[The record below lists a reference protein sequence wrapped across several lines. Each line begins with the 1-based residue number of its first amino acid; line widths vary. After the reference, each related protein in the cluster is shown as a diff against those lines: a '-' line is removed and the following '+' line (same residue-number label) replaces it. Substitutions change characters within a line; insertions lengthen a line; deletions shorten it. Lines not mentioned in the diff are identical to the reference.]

1 MDRIDDIMGRWNRH
15 RELEVFLT
23 TFDGAQHLRLHGWLK
38 RNDVLIKSENIV
50 KEDDYFGV
58 FTIYIPESMLK
69 ILKKANTKKGLFT
82 DLEVMSA
89 ESERWNIFQNKSKD
103 KSKLFESIENLM
115 FSFQI
120 RDKNDIEKFLKQAN
134 ETSLALFKKN
144 DDFIDDYVETP
155 EMSKK
160 DKLKDIELMIE
171 AFVEEE
177 RYEDCALLV
186 EIKDKI
192 KKHYKKITNEY
203 YTKGTINI
211 NKSGS
216 FF

>member
-1 MDRIDDIMGRWNRH
+1 MDRIDDIMGRWKRH

-38 RNDVLIKSENIV
+38 RHDVLIKSENIV
-50 KEDDYFGV
+50 DQDDYFGV
-58 FTIYIPESMLK
+58 FTVYVTENQLNKLKENNTESS
-69 ILKKANTKKGLFT
+69 LFM
-82 DLEVMSA
+82 DLEVMST

-103 KSKLFESIENLM
+103 KNKLFESIQNFM

-186 EIKDKI
+186 EIKNKI
-192 KKHYKKITNEY
+192 KKYYKKQLN
-203 YTKGTINI
+203 
-211 NKSGS
+211 
-216 FF
+216 

>member
-1 MDRIDDIMGRWNRH
+1 MDRIGDIMGKWHRH
-15 RELEVFLT
+15 RELEVYLT

-38 RNDVLIKSENIV
+38 RNDCLIKAENISDN
-50 KEDDYFGV
+50 DDYFGTFMV
-58 FTIYIPESMLK
+58 YITENQLEKLK
-69 ILKKANTKKGLFT
+69 DQNKERSLFI
-82 DLEVMSA
+82 DLEVMST
-89 ESERWNIFQNKSKD
+89 ESKRWDLFQDIKKKEREDMFDKIQN
-103 KSKLFESIENLM
+103 FI

-120 RDKNDIEKFLKQAN
+120 RDKEDIQKFLTQAN

-144 DDFIDDYVETP
+144 DDFINDYVETS

-186 EIKDKI
+186 KIKNKI
-192 KKHYKKITNEY
+192 KKHYKKQLN
-203 YTKGTINI
+203 
-211 NKSGS
+211 
-216 FF
+216 

>member
-1 MDRIDDIMGRWNRH
+1 MDRIDDIMGRWKRH

-50 KEDDYFGV
+50 DQDDYFGV
-58 FTIYIPESMLK
+58 FTVYVTENQLDKLKENNTESS
-69 ILKKANTKKGLFT
+69 LFM
-82 DLEVMSA
+82 DLEVMST
-89 ESERWNIFQNKSKD
+89 ESERWNLFQDRTKD
-103 KSKLFESIENLM
+103 KDKIFESIQNFM

-120 RDKNDIEKFLKQAN
+120 RDKKDIDKFLKEAN

-144 DDFIDDYVETP
+144 DDFIDDYVNTK
-155 EMSKK
+155 EMSAK
-160 DKLKDIELMIE
+160 DKVKDLDLMIE

-186 EIKDKI
+186 KI
-192 KKHYKKITNEY
+192 KNKIIKNYKKQKIKNNE
-203 YTKGTINI
+203 
-211 NKSGS
+211 
-216 FF
+216 

>member
-1 MDRIDDIMGRWNRH
+1 MDKLSDIMGGMFNRH

-38 RNDVLIKSENIV
+38 RNDVLVKSENIV
-50 KEDDYFGV
+50 DQDDYFGV
-58 FTIYIPESMLK
+58 FTIYINETMLDK
-69 ILKKANTKKGLFT
+69 LKEENTEKGLFV
-82 DLEVMSA
+82 DLEVMST
-89 ESERWNIFQNKSKD
+89 ESERWNVFKGMKD
-103 KSKLFESIENLM
+103 RDKLFENLQNFM

-120 RDKNDIEKFLKQAN
+120 KDKNDIHKFLKQAN
-134 ETSLALFKKN
+134 ETSLTLFKK
-144 DDFIDDYVETP
+144 DKSFIKDYIETR

-186 EIKDKI
+186 NIKDKI
-192 KKHYKKITNEY
+192 KKHYKKQLN
-203 YTKGTINI
+203 
-211 NKSGS
+211 
-216 FF
+216 